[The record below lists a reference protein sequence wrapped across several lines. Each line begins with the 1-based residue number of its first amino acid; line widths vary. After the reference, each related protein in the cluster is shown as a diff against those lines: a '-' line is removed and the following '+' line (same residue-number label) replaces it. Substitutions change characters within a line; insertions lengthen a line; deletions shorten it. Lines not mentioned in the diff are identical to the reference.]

1 MGTTRDFFTNA
12 MADVLLP
19 MLQRSME
26 DAVYET
32 LDTRQVPTRT
42 DFKEVRDL
50 VNSLRG
56 QVTGTT
62 RGIERLVARMGAIEA
77 RLTTIETKL
86 SATTSTVPS
95 APKSHPKACK
105 VPDCDDAF
113 RSKGF
118 CGRHYQQWRRGRL
131 KGFPLAQ

>member
-1 MGTTRDFFTNA
+1 MSTTRDFFA
-12 MADVLLP
+12 SSVADLLLP
-19 MLQRSME
+19 LLRRSME
-26 DAVYET
+26 DSVYET

-50 VNSLRG
+50 VNNLRG

-62 RGIERLVARMGAIEA
+62 NGIERIVGRMASIDA
-77 RLTTIETKL
+77 RLDALEAQL
-86 SATTSTVPS
+86 SAATLTPIES
-95 APKSHPKACK
+95 PKSCK
-105 VPDCDDAF
+105 VPGCDDPF

-131 KGFPLAQ
+131 EGFPTA

>member
-1 MGTTRDFFTNA
+1 MILMSTTRDFITSTLTD
-12 MADVLLP
+12 MLLP
-19 MLQRSME
+19 LFRRSTE

-32 LDTRQVPTRT
+32 LDKRQVPTRT

-62 RGIERLVARMGAIEA
+62 NGIERIVARIEELEA
-77 RLTTIETKL
+77 RVVAAEQQ
-86 SATTSTVPS
+86 SAQAIT
-95 APKSHPKACK
+95 HDRNCK
-105 VPDCDDAF
+105 VSGCTDPY

-131 KGFPLAQ
+131 DGFPST

>member
-1 MGTTRDFFTNA
+1 MGTTRDFFVSSI
-12 MADVLLP
+12 ADMLLP
-19 MLQRSME
+19 MFRRSME

-50 VNSLRG
+50 VNNLRG
-56 QVTGTT
+56 QVSGTT
-62 RGIERLVARMGAIEA
+62 KGIERIMARIDDLEA
-77 RLTTIETKL
+77 KL
-86 SATTSTVPS
+86 DALEQRPVATTSVETKPRT
-95 APKSHPKACK
+95 CK
-105 VPDCDDAF
+105 VEGCNEPY

-131 KGFPLAQ
+131 LGYDA

>member
-1 MGTTRDFFTNA
+1 MSTTRDFIASTL
-12 MADVLLP
+12 ADMLLP
-19 MLQRSME
+19 LLKRSTE

-32 LDTRQVPTRT
+32 LDKRQVPTRT

-62 RGIERLVARMGAIEA
+62 KGIERIVARIDEMEA
-77 RLTTIETKL
+77 RLIAVEEQGAQGLTGERT
-86 SATTSTVPS
+86 
-95 APKSHPKACK
+95 CK
-105 VPDCDDAF
+105 VPGCTEPY

-131 KGFPLAQ
+131 EGFPSA

>member
-1 MGTTRDFFTNA
+1 MSTTRDFIASTL
-12 MADVLLP
+12 ADMLLP
-19 MLQRSME
+19 LFRRSTE

-32 LDTRQVPTRT
+32 LDKRQVPTRT

-56 QVTGTT
+56 QVTGTSK
-62 RGIERLVARMGAIEA
+62 GIERIMARIDDLEA
-77 RLTTIETKL
+77 RVIAAEEQSTQ
-86 SATTSTVPS
+86 SASQPRQ
-95 APKSHPKACK
+95 CK
-105 VPDCDDAF
+105 VPGCNAPY

-131 KGFPLAQ
+131 EGFPRN

>member
-1 MGTTRDFFTNA
+1 MGTTRDFIA
-12 MADVLLP
+12 SGIADLLLP
-19 MLQRSME
+19 LLRRSME
-26 DAVYET
+26 DSVYET

-50 VNSLRG
+50 VNNLRG

-62 RGIERLVARMGAIEA
+62 NGIERIVGRMAA
-77 RLTTIETKL
+77 LNTRLDALEEQL
-86 SATTSTVPS
+86 NSAALAPVE
-95 APKSHPKACK
+95 APKTCK
-105 VPDCDDAF
+105 VPGCNDPY

-131 KGFPLAQ
+131 EGFPRN

>member
-1 MGTTRDFFTNA
+1 MSTTRDFFA
-12 MADVLLP
+12 SALADMLLP
-19 MLQRSME
+19 LFRRSTE

-32 LDTRQVPTRT
+32 LDQRQVPTRT

-56 QVTGTT
+56 QVSGTT
-62 RGIERLVARMGAIEA
+62 KGIERIMARIDELEA
-77 RLTTIETKL
+77 RVEAAETRRIRTINQPR
-86 SATTSTVPS
+86 V
-95 APKSHPKACK
+95 CK
-105 VPDCDDAF
+105 VPGCNAPY

-131 KGFPLAQ
+131 EGFPRD